1 MTTCFGAWAT
11 LIALSF
17 ANSFL
22 SGGCTPPLNVSGM
35 TRFSNY
41 KILLIFKLLKLQECL
56 VARSPLQSLMTDTTG
71 NGNKRC

>member
-1 MTTCFGAWAT
+1 
-11 LIALSF
+11 
-17 ANSFL
+17 
-22 SGGCTPPLNVSGM
+22 LNVSGM

-41 KILLIFKLLKLQECL
+41 KILLIIKLLKLQECL